1 MNQTQHLGLNERAD
15 GTKVD
20 RLDDQ
25 RRCAVYGGDIVG
37 NKPRPGDHPK
47 RFHYM
52 PGNATSYHLVLCA
65 LPSEDTSPTRGGP
78 LYSTGEHFDVLLS
91 WINGPD
97 GGCSFM
103 FKSTSYVAAS
113 YLEEKMFGFRLD
125 CKLQQPGSDAWAML
139 MFLHDFGYKVEA
151 PL

>member
-1 MNQTQHLGLNERAD
+1 
-15 GTKVD
+15 
-20 RLDDQ
+20 
-25 RRCAVYGGDIVG
+25 
-37 NKPRPGDHPK
+37 